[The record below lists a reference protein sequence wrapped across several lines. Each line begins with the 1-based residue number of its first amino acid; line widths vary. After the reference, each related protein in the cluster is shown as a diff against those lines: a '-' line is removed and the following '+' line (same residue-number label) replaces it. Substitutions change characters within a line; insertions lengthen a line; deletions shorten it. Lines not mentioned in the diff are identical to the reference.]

1 MTESRTIQVGT
12 TGSQRGGNAR
22 LSVHH
27 IGGRSGSRSFPIL
40 KPFEQDIVSVLYD
53 ADPECLEQVHQANER
68 LGSELIVLPNCFAGS
83 SGERDFSINYD
94 PYTSSMLAANP
105 DFAGWYLNNG
115 AYDYILG
122 EATRPMEKRRVQTV
136 TLDDVFAGPGGSR
149 PTPDVLSID
158 TQGSELEIL
167 QGGTATLRDSVVA
180 VVCEVE
186 FVPLYRGQGLFG
198 EIASYLSEQGFH
210 FARFADLYELSPV
223 RRGVGLRA
231 ASFHSYA
238 EAIFLKDVDALP
250 ADAVARARKLAFV
263 SIVFGCLEYGLAC
276 LDRGG
281 PGPGDLAYERFLGEV
296 ERAARAMQERFPLS
310 FGEAYSFEESVARFA
325 PRPDPSGVR
334 ALIGGT
340 FLEQPARVILDAG
353 RQLRSWR
360 ALAPAARRRRR
371 SEIERVL
378 AAWGLKETAARVRER
393 RQAEEPLVR

>member
-1 MTESRTIQVGT
+1 MTESRTIQVSK
-12 TGSQRGGNAR
+12 TGSQRGGDAR

-40 KPFEQDIVSVLYD
+40 ERFERDIVSVLYD
-53 ADPECLEQVHQANER
+53 ADSNCLEQVREVNER

-83 SGERDFSINYD
+83 SGERDFYINYD
-94 PYTSSMLAANP
+94 PYTSSMLPPNP
-105 DFAGWYLNNG
+105 GFAGWYQNTG

-122 EATRPMEKRRVQTV
+122 EATRPVEERRVQTV
-136 TLDDVFAGPGGSR
+136 TLDEVFAGPGGSR

-186 FVPLYRGQGLFG
+186 FVPLYRGQGLFADV
-198 EIASYLSEQGFH
+198 ASCLREQGFH
-210 FARFADLYELSPV
+210 FARFAELYELSPV

-231 ASFHSYA
+231 ASFHAYA

-250 ADAVARARKLAFV
+250 ADAVGRARKLAFV
-263 SIVFGCLEYGLAC
+263 SIAFGCLEYGLAC

-281 PGPGDLAYERFLGEV
+281 PGPGDFAYERFLSEI
-296 ERAARAMQERFPLS
+296 ERAARATRERFPPS
-310 FGEAYSFEESVARFA
+310 FSEVYSWEGSVARFA
-325 PRPDPSGVR
+325 PSPEPSGLR

-340 FLEQPARVILDAG
+340 SLERPARAMINAG
-353 RQLRSWR
+353 RRLGSWR
-360 ALAPAARRRRR
+360 ARAARTRRRRT
-371 SEIERVL
+371 EIERVL
-378 AAWGLKETAARVRER
+378 AAWGLDETAARVRER
-393 RQAEEPLVR
+393 RLAEEPLIS

>member
-12 TGSQRGGNAR
+12 KGSQRGGNAR

-83 SGERDFSINYD
+83 SGERDFFINYD
-94 PYTSSMLAANP
+94 PYTSSMLVANP

-122 EATRPMEKRRVQTV
+122 EATRPVEERRVQTV

-180 VVCEVE
+180 VV
-186 FVPLYRGQGLFG
+186 
-198 EIASYLSEQGFH
+198 AKSSS
-210 FARFADLYELSPV
+210 SP
-223 RRGVGLRA
+223 
-231 ASFHSYA
+231 ST
-238 EAIFLKDVDALP
+238 
-250 ADAVARARKLAFV
+250 
-263 SIVFGCLEYGLAC
+263 
-276 LDRGG
+276 
-281 PGPGDLAYERFLGEV
+281 
-296 ERAARAMQERFPLS
+296 AARACSAKSPHTWRTGLPLR
-310 FGEAYSFEESVARFA
+310 E
-325 PRPDPSGVR
+325 VR
-334 ALIGGT
+334 
-340 FLEQPARVILDAG
+340 
-353 RQLRSWR
+353 RSLR
-360 ALAPAARRRRR
+360 ALAGAPRRRLARGELPLLCRGDLPQGRGCSPNRRRRA
-371 SEIERVL
+371 SP
-378 AAWGLKETAARVRER
+378 KARLRLDR
-393 RQAEEPLVR
+393 FRLP